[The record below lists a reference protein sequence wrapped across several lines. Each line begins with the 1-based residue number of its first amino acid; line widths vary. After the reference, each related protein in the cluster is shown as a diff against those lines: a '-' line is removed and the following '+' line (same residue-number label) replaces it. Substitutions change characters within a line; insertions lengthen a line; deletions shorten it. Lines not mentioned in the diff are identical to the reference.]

1 MKTIGATR
9 PPGAHEDAQAV
20 VRQARRRQRRRRLV
34 TAVVAVLAAGGALG
48 GYAAATGTGHP
59 RSARTVSGTGHR
71 SPPGPRTLGIGATM
85 LMWPSAGPESWMSG
99 AYVDD
104 LSTGRL
110 VLRQLPGIIPG
121 DYSPYL
127 VTVGHRLV
135 YVGQHGT
142 TAIAADLTGKPR
154 VLGTTPFFAPS
165 AEPGH
170 VWLLYDRKAAHVA
183 RPVPVTGGRPGPA
196 VTLPRETFLAQGTDR
211 GLLLEGPPN
220 GTLLLWTPGHAPTPL
235 PHSPIWIHLFAADA
249 RLAAYG
255 AGCKHVTT
263 SSFEYDAC
271 PELRVFD
278 VVTGRLDSF
287 RAPPGT
293 TGWVQNG
300 IRPLG
305 MNNGISPLDT
315 MLAAEA
321 VTSARRGRTR
331 LFVLPLGP
339 RHPKPTAVPSSAAL
353 MTAMTTWSADGAWLF
368 YQGPG
373 GHLWAYQYAT
383 GRARPSAIPC
393 CQYTAMAT
401 IPSPP

>member
-1 MKTIGATR
+1 
-9 PPGAHEDAQAV
+9 
-20 VRQARRRQRRRRLV
+20 
-34 TAVVAVLAAGGALG
+34 
-48 GYAAATGTGHP
+48 
-59 RSARTVSGTGHR
+59 
-71 SPPGPRTLGIGATM
+71 
-85 LMWPSAGPESWMSG
+85 
-99 AYVDD
+99 
-104 LSTGRL
+104 

-142 TAIAADLTGKPR
+142 TVIAADLTGKPR

-196 VTLPRETFLAQGTDR
+196 VALPRETFLVQGTGR

-220 GTLLLWTPGHAPTPL
+220 GTLQLWTPGHAPTPL
-235 PHSPIWIHLFAADA
+235 PHSPVWVHLFAADA

-255 AGCKHVTT
+255 TGCKHLTA

-305 MNNGISPLDT
+305 MNNGISPLNT

-339 RHPKPTAVPSSAAL
+339 WHPRPIAVPSSAAL
-353 MTAMTTWSADGAWLF
+353 MTAMTTWSADGSWLF

-383 GRARPSAIPC
+383 GQARPSAIPC

>member
-1 MKTIGATR
+1 MKTISPAR
-9 PPGAHEDAQAV
+9 LPGADEDAQAV
-20 VRQARRRQRRRRLV
+20 IRQARRHQRRRRLV

-48 GYAAATGTGHP
+48 GYAATTGTGHP
-59 RSARTVSGTGHR
+59 RSARTVSGTGDR
-71 SPPGPRTLGIGATM
+71 PPARPRTLGIGATM

-127 VTVGHRLV
+127 VTVGHQLV

-142 TAIAADLTGKPR
+142 TAIAANLTGKPR
-154 VLGTTPFFAPS
+154 VLGTTQFFAPS

-170 VWLLYDRKAAHVA
+170 VWLLYNRKTAHVA
-183 RPVPVTGGRPGPA
+183 RPVPVTGGRPGPT

-211 GLLLEGPPN
+211 GLLLDGPPN
-220 GTLLLWTPGHAPTPL
+220 GTLLLWTPGHPPTPL
-235 PHSPIWIHLFAADA
+235 PYSPIRIHLFAADA

-255 AGCKHVTT
+255 TGCKYMTT
-263 SSFEYDAC
+263 SSFTYDAC

-305 MNNGISPLDT
+305 MNNGISPRDT

-321 VTSARRGRTR
+321 VTSPHRGRTR
-331 LFVLPLGP
+331 LFVLPLDP
-339 RHPKPTAVPSSAAL
+339 RHPNPTAVPASAAIL
-353 MTAMTTWSADGAWLF
+353 TTMTTWSADGSWLF

-383 GRARPSAIPC
+383 GRARPSTIPC